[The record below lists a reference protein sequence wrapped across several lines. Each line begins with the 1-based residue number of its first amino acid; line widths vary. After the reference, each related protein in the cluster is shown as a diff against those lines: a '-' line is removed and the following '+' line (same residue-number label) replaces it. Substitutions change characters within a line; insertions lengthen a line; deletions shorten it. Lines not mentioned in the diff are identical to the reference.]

1 MTSLVRPTIRNTRRD
16 SRIKFRE
23 FIRPSHDSGRN
34 IPGHPSNVIQVFL
47 AFGIFTPVGV
57 FSVKGDG
64 FHKQRGIQPFVRSNS
79 RFSRLRR
86 SYINE

>member
-1 MTSLVRPTIRNTRRD
+1 MTNLVRPIIRNTRHD
-16 SRIKFRE
+16 SRIKIRE
-23 FIRPSHDSGRN
+23 FIRPSYDPGRN
-34 IPGHPSNVIQVFL
+34 IPRHSSNVIQAFFV
-47 AFGIFTPVGV
+47 FGIFTPVGV